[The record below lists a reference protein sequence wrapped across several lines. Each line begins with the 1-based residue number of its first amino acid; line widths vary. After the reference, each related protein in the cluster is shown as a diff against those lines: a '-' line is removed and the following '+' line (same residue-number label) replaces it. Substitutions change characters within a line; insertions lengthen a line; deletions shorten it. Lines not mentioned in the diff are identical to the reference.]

1 MYIERQLA
9 PHIKQSLLEMPIV
22 TITGPRQSGKTTLAQ
37 KIAPN
42 FRYVN
47 LENLDERDF
56 ATNDP
61 RGFLTRYGAETIID
75 EVQNVPS
82 LFSYIQTISDS
93 RGTKGQYILT
103 GSQQFSLLSNIT
115 QSLAGRTALYRLL
128 PLSIGEISATLPLPD
143 AFEKFIW
150 KGSYPRIYADDLNPT
165 NWLNDYVQ
173 TYIER
178 DVRQLQNVKD
188 LRMFTQFTRLLAGR
202 VGQLLNLADI
212 SNQIGIDNK
221 TAKSWL
227 SILEASFIIHIL
239 PPHFV
244 NFNKRIVKT
253 PKLYFLDTGLAC
265 ALLNIKSPEELETHY
280 LRGSLFENWVITEV
294 VKNRLNQR
302 NPIVDL
308 YFWRDNNGNEMDL
321 IVGDDAQKAFE
332 IKASLTLKSS
342 LFDSLEKYKNM
353 NPQAKTHLIYGGNE
367 ERNQYGHEVLGWQNL
382 GQIS

>member
-1 MYIERQLA
+1 MYIERHLTPFVQ
-9 PHIKQSLLEMPIV
+9 QSLLEMPIV

-37 KIAPN
+37 KIVPD
-42 FRYVN
+42 FTYVN
-47 LENLDERDF
+47 LENLDDREF

-61 RGFLTRYGAETIID
+61 RGFLNRYGAGTIID

-82 LFSYIQTISDS
+82 LFPYLQTVTDS

-128 PLSIGEISATLPLPD
+128 PLSIGEVSATLSLPEN
-143 AFEKFIW
+143 FEKYIW

-165 NWLNDYVQ
+165 SWLNDYVQ

-178 DVRQLQNVKD
+178 DVRQLQNVRD
-188 LRMFTQFTRLLAGR
+188 LRAFTQFTRLMAGR
-202 VGQLLNLADI
+202 VGQLLNLSDI

-227 SILEASFIIHIL
+227 SVLEASFIIHIL

-265 ALLNIKSPEELETHY
+265 ALLNIKSAEELETHY
-280 LRGSLFENWVITEV
+280 SRGALFENWVITEII
-294 VKNRLNQR
+294 KNRLNQR
-302 NPIVDL
+302 QPIVDL
-308 YFWRDNNGNEMDL
+308 YFWRDSNGDEMDL
-321 IVGDDAQKAFE
+321 ILGDNANKAVE
-332 IKASLTLKSS
+332 IKASQTLRSS
-342 LFDSLEKYKNM
+342 LFESLDKYKKM
-353 NPQAKTHLIYGGNE
+353 NPKAETHLVYGGTE
-367 ERNQYGHEVLGWQNL
+367 QRTQYGHEVVGWKNI
-382 GQIS
+382 GSFG